1 MKAYDLYRQDR
12 VNGQEFLRSTLR
24 ERRQYYVLLR
34 QALRDACDGGG
45 TSALLESFGERMAA
59 GQLPQLYLLDAGAVW
74 ECYEGAVEGYRNT
87 RDIGRGF
94 PFPVNGRTLG
104 WAEVQRMS
112 EEGTL
117 PAAVVDLEL
126 QSRLTALLQRTER
139 PPVNLRA
146 TLRTAEAPRADL
158 SRTEAAASPSDPG
171 ALQEA
176 ARQLEALR
184 KKNAELQEQLTR
196 LQSNQELT
204 RDYAIRAA
212 GSILAGKTEE
222 AHAAASRLEDSL
234 QEAVRELEAADAGR
248 RELQSRFEQAQT
260 ALAADQAQRDA
271 LLRQAQD
278 AEQAAAIARDER
290 EQAQRAARQASAER
304 QAAQQELQDALALLE
319 VETDALR
326 KLRRKV
332 SDAHKAR
339 LLTQRQ
345 IGELT

>member
-45 TSALLESFGERMAA
+45 TSALLTAFGERMAA

-74 ECYEGAVEGYRNT
+74 ECYEGVVEGYRNT
-87 RDIGRGF
+87 RDVGRGF

-104 WAEVQRMS
+104 WTEVQRLS

-117 PAAVVDLEL
+117 PAAVVDSEL
-126 QSRLTALLQRTER
+126 QIRLTALLQRTER

-146 TLRTAEAPRADL
+146 TLRTAEPPRAAL
-158 SRTEAAASPSDPG
+158 PAAEAASSPDPD
-171 ALQEA
+171 AMQEA

-184 KKNAELQEQLTR
+184 KKNAELQEQLAR
-196 LQSNQELT
+196 LQANQELT

-222 AHAAASRLEDSL
+222 AHAAASRLEESL
-234 QEAVRELEAADAGR
+234 QEAVLELEAADANR
-248 RELQSRFEQAQT
+248 RKLQSRFEQAQA

-271 LLRQAQD
+271 LQRQAQD

-290 EQAQRAARQASAER
+290 EQAQRAARQAASER
-304 QAAQQELQDALALLE
+304 QAAQQELQDAVALLE
-319 VETDALR
+319 AETDALR
-326 KLRRKV
+326 ALRRKV
-332 SDAHKAR
+332 SQAHKAR

-345 IGELT
+345 IGEMT